1 MRFASAD
8 RRSLWLWCVLG
19 VFAWLMLASILGAA
33 QASAAERPDAAPGA
47 SASAAAQQ
55 RAPHSDEGARA
66 PGERA
71 ARTVDPPAAAA
82 AVQKAAAPAGKA
94 STSAKKAAA
103 PVKSAAA
110 PIQKAAAAQKATAPV
125 QKDAA
130 PDKKAAPVQKA
141 AAKVAKAAPVKNAA
155 AKVDKAAPVKNAA
168 AAVEKAAAPDKKA
181 AAAAKKAA
189 SSSALG
195 SAVAAL
201 PGIPRGAVEA
211 EKNRH
216 ALPAQKIDRAASLQ
230 AAAPGERQNHAQEAA
245 LAPRGH
251 ATTHAVSVSTH
262 RAPKAYSASSTSAA
276 APAAAATVA
285 PAIAAEP
292 APVDG
297 QVPGLA
303 LSAAASSGCAAASGA
318 SSILSLAGEVTGL
331 ASRDGLIRLASFA
344 DAADRPL
351 AGPAATTD
359 CRPD

>member
-47 SASAAAQQ
+47 SAS
-55 RAPHSDEGARA
+55 
-66 PGERA
+66 
-71 ARTVDPPAAAA
+71 
-82 AVQKAAAPAGKA
+82 
-94 STSAKKAAA
+94 
-103 PVKSAAA
+103 VKNAAA
-110 PIQKAAAAQKATAPV
+110 PIQKAAPAQKATAPV

-130 PDKKAAPVQKA
+130 PDKKAGPVQKA
-141 AAKVAKAAPVKNAA
+141 AVPVKNAA

-195 SAVAAL
+195 SAVAAV

-230 AAAPGERQNHAQEAA
+230 AAAPGERQNHAQDAA

-276 APAAAATVA
+276 APAAPATVA

-331 ASRDGLIRLASFA
+331 ASRDGLIRLTSFA